1 MGGSGAA
8 VAPRWRPCGA
18 TVEPLSGRSR
28 SCHHG
33 GMTDSDSSA
42 GPAQGPSDDPP
53 RTRTIHALVAGRVQ
67 GVGFR
72 FHCAGQAQD
81 LGLVGEVRNLPDGD
95 VEVLAQGPADDV
107 SRLVAWLYHGPQWAS
122 VSRVRLTEMAPGSLR
137 ARRFEIT
144 Y

>member
-1 MGGSGAA
+1 MADT
-8 VAPRWRPCGA
+8 APRI
-18 TVEPLSGRSR
+18 
-28 SCHHG
+28 
-33 GMTDSDSSA
+33 
-42 GPAQGPSDDPP
+42 
-53 RTRTIHALVAGRVQ
+53 RTIHALVSGRVQ

-72 FHCAGQAQD
+72 FHCAQEAQD

-107 SRLVAWLYHGPQWAS
+107 ARLVAWLYHGPDWAS
-122 VSRVRLTEMAPGSLR
+122 VSRVRLTDRQAGSLR